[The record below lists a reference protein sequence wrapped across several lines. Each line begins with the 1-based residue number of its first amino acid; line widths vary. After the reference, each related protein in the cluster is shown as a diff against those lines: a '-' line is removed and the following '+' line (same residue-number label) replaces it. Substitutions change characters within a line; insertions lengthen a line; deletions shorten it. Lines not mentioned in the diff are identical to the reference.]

1 MCWRPRRAW
10 WRSAPPRIATRHT
23 HGTGCTLASAIAAGL
38 AQGMELRAAV
48 GRAHAYVQAA
58 IGSAPGFGGG
68 HGPLNHAVTVDPA
81 RLAASAVTKP
91 RNPAFAEDVAA
102 SFASQGALRTIGAV
116 LDAVEPGRCVI
127 RVPYS
132 EAVTQHHGFFHGG
145 VIGMVAD
152 VAGGYAAMTLCEAGL
167 AGADGRIQDQLHR
180 PGVRQRHRRHRAC
193 GAGGPRS

>member
-1 MCWRPRRAW
+1 M
-10 WRSAPPRIATRHT
+10 
-23 HGTGCTLASAIAAGL
+23 
-38 AQGMELRAAV
+38 
-48 GRAHAYVQAA
+48 
-58 IGSAPGFGGG
+58 
-68 HGPLNHAVTVDPA
+68 
-81 RLAASAVTKP
+81 TKP

-152 VAGGYAAMTLCEAGL
+152 VAGGYAAMTLCEAGWQVL
-167 AGADGRIQDQLHR
+167 TVEYKINFIAPATGSAIVATGHVVRAGRQLTVTRMEVAALDAQGRAR
-180 PGVRQRHRRHRAC
+180 VCGVGQQTIMAL
-193 GAGGPRS
+193 PPEQFT